1 MIEVE
6 IHGPLSR
13 ETFEALREFLQTHGE
28 ARGVESR
35 EMYILCGY
43 PGWDDAFTE
52 RRVDIR
58 LRNTD
63 GVCEIMMK
71 RRVSEH
77 AKQEIP
83 LRLMDTN
90 LENAKLVLAALGC
103 ATARKATRRKTLFV
117 YHEVEWSLVEAGKD
131 IYYYEAELLTSNP
144 AEVEALTRRLE
155 VEARALHLTVFSKEE
170 LQSFVNMLD
179 QTVNTTVSLDAEE
192 TDNASSLRYENDL
205 K

>member
-13 ETFEALREFLQTHGE
+13 ETFEGLREFLQTHGE

-35 EMYILCGY
+35 EMYILRGY

-63 GVCEIMMK
+63 GACEIMMK

-77 AKQEIP
+77 AKREIP
-83 LRLMDTN
+83 LRLADTD
-90 LENAKLVLAALGC
+90 LKNAKLVLAALGC
-103 ATARKATRRKTLFV
+103 LTARKAKRRKTLFV
-117 YHEVEWSLVEAGKD
+117 YHGVEWSLVEAGKD
-131 IYYYEAELLTSNP
+131 IYYYEAELLTSSP
-144 AEVEALTRRLE
+144 EDVETLTRRLE
-155 VEARALHLTVFSKEE
+155 TEARALRLTVFSKKE
-170 LQSFVNMLD
+170 LQDFVNMLD
-179 QTVNTTVSLDAEE
+179 QTVNVTVSLGAEE
-192 TDNASSLRYENDL
+192 VENT
-205 K
+205 